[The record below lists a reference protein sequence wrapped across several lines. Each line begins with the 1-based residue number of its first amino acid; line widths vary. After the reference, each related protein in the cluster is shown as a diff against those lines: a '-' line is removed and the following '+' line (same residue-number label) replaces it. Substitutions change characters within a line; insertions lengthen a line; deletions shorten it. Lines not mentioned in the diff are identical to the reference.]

1 MNWNKLKTFLIVLF
15 SALNIILIITM
26 LAKDYKETVIPQQT
40 IQDTVDVLKKRGI
53 SLDKSI
59 IPERSKNMEGFSM
72 QTLKFEGLSVDVKY
86 PGGEIFELSV
96 PYKAHSLSEVKGLLE
111 KLGILYAEFTTDG
124 KSLKNLRAF
133 ESIDDFRIFGNFLD
147 ITVLEDKV
155 NIRGKWL
162 VPSVTEGEREDM
174 AEPCQITSI
183 LIEFISNPDRPQG
196 NITIRNVDFG
206 YFAPS
211 YTLTDRVETFTVV
224 PCWEITL
231 DTGDKFYYDARNGE
245 YLK

>member
-26 LAKDYKETVIPQQT
+26 LTKDYKEAVIPQQT

-53 SLDKSI
+53 TIDKAI

-72 QTLKFEGLSVDVKY
+72 QTLNFDSLPVKVTY
-86 PGGEIFELSV
+86 SGGEMFEISV
-96 PYKAHSLSEVKGLLE
+96 SQKISTIKELKDLLV
-111 KLGILYAEFTTDG
+111 KLGIQYAEFVSDE
-124 KSLKNLRAF
+124 KDLKNLKAV
-133 ESIDDFRIFGNFLD
+133 EAIDDFMIFGNFLD
-147 ITVLEDKV
+147 VSVTADKV
-155 NIRGKWL
+155 DIKGKWL
-162 VPSVTEGEREDM
+162 VPSGTEGEYEDK
-174 AEPCQITSI
+174 AEPCQVTSV

-196 NITIRNVDFG
+196 NIKISNMEFG
-206 YFAPS
+206 YFAPG
-211 YTLTDRVETFTVV
+211 YTLTENVQSFIVV

-231 DTGDKFYYDARNGE
+231 DTGEKFYYDARNGE